1 MEYAFTQGN
10 RQSPLYKILN
20 AKLYTRHHL
29 DRNGSYKNRSYRV
42 QASEILFLRYE
53 IEKDQERSRT
63 GWQKRKSGVSKMDH
77 FWEKFH
83 GGGGVIFKKQL
94 RIPGQFVRASW

>member
-1 MEYAFTQGN
+1 MEYASTQGN

-29 DRNGSYKNRSYRV
+29 DRNGSYKNRSYRG

-53 IEKDQERSRT
+53 IERDRERSST
-63 GWQKRKSGVSKMDH
+63 GWQKGTSGVSKTDH
-77 FWEKFH
+77 FSEKFQR
-83 GGGGVIFKKQL
+83 GGGSLSGWGCGFLGNLCK
-94 RIPGQFVRASW
+94 